1 MHGLTVFE
9 DHDLIRL
16 ESTVPEDDYI
26 RVLLKRGPE
35 NGTERKKMLCRLMQI
50 CTLYLFYERLSK
62 GSLTI

>member
-35 NGTERKKMLCRLMQI
+35 NGKKC
-50 CTLYLFYERLSK
+50 YDV
-62 GSLTI
+62 

>member
-16 ESTVPEDDYI
+16 ESTVPEDDNI

-35 NGTERKKMLCRLMQI
+35 NGTERKKML
-50 CTLYLFYERLSK
+50 
-62 GSLTI
+62 